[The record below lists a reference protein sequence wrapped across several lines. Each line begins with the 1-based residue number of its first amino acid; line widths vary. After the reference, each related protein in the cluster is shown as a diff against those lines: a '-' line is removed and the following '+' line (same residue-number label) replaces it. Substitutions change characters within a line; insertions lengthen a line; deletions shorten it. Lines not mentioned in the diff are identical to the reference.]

1 MEDMS
6 QASLQVRMSRYTTNT
21 PMARELGH
29 LVLFLYKLLNPLPLM
44 ALPLMALPLMAL
56 PPMALLPMHPSPMP
70 LLPMILPPM
79 LPSMNLPMIQL
90 HMPLFLM
97 IQLPLPLSLYPIIQL
112 PMPLLPIIQFLI
124 SPQLHSITLLCS
136 MDKLLINTWILY
148 LASIDTFRSF
158 KSNFMVFIN
167 LCKINFTTYTYIN
180 WKG

>member
-6 QASLQVRMSRYTTNT
+6 QVSLQVRMSRYTTNT

-56 PPMALLPMHPSPMP
+56 PPMALLPMHPSPML

-97 IQLPLPLSLYPIIQL
+97 IQLPLSLYPIIQL
-112 PMPLLPIIQFLI
+112 PMLLLPIIQFLI

>member
-6 QASLQVRMSRYTTNT
+6 QVSLQVRMSRYTTNT

-44 ALPLMALPLMAL
+44 ALPLMALTLMAL
-56 PPMALLPMHPSPMP
+56 SPKALLPMHPSPMP

-97 IQLPLPLSLYPIIQL
+97 IQLPLSLYPIIQL
-112 PMPLLPIIQFLI
+112 PMLLLPIIQFLI

-167 LCKINFTTYTYIN
+167 LCKINFTTYNYIN
-180 WKG
+180 

>member
-1 MEDMS
+1 MEDMF
-6 QASLQVRMSRYTTNT
+6 QASLQVRMSRYTMNT

-29 LVLFLYKLLNPLPLM
+29 LVLFLYKLLNPLPHM
-44 ALPLMALPLMAL
+44 ALSLMALPLMAL

-70 LLPMILPPM
+70 LLPMILHPM

-90 HMPLFLM
+90 HMPLLLM

-112 PMPLLPIIQFLI
+112 PMPMLPIIQFII

-148 LASIDTFRSF
+148 QLALIHLDLL
-158 KSNFMVFIN
+158 NLVFYD
-167 LCKINFTTYTYIN
+167 FY
-180 WKG
+180 

>member
-1 MEDMS
+1 MEDMF

-97 IQLPLPLSLYPIIQL
+97 IQLPLSLYPIIQL
-112 PMPLLPIIQFLI
+112 PMLLLPIIQFLI

-148 LASIDTFRSF
+148 QLALIHLDLL
-158 KSNFMVFIN
+158 N
-167 LCKINFTTYTYIN
+167 LILWFLLIYVK
-180 WKG
+180 